1 MRRKYLKR
9 LLSAALIA
17 GVIAT
22 SVPITTG
29 NVYANYNPYD
39 YYDQGYEE
47 YIIGDLKL
55 FYKIYDE
62 EVSLEGYEGDDD
74 TVIIPEEIDGKKVT
88 AIGEYAFS
96 DFSANNVATN
106 VTIPKSVT
114 TIKEGAFKT
123 CSSITN
129 INVDEDNMNYMS
141 KDGVLYNKNMTSLIW
156 YPSNKS
162 DMSYT
167 IPETV
172 TTIGCQAFY
181 KCKKLKNIIIPKSV
195 TMIGESAFEGCTGLT
210 NIEIPDSVTEI
221 DYSTFEDCTALKNIK
236 IPNSVTSIKWGAFG
250 GCTGLTNINVD
261 ENNAYYV
268 SKDGVLF
275 NKEMT
280 SLIWYPAGKS
290 EISYVVPKSVKTIK
304 HWAFEDCIRLT
315 DIIFPE
321 SLTDIDFDA
330 FKGCTGLTN
339 ITLPE
344 SITRIGSAAFEG
356 CTALTDITL
365 PKSITEIERS
375 VFEDCTGLTNI
386 TLPESITRIESEAFK
401 GCTGLTNIEIPDSV
415 TYIGLLVFEGC
426 SGLTNIS
433 VDEDNAAYMSKDGIL
448 FNKEMTSLICYP
460 AKKTDSNYT
469 IPETV
474 TTICRSAFSNC
485 KELNNVVIP
494 ESVTEIEWSAFQG
507 CTGLTGVEIPNSVTN
522 IGDGAFL
529 GCTSL
534 TDITLPEHIIYIGEY
549 AFSECVGLTSVTI
562 LGTNVSIG
570 YGAFLDIPN
579 VTIYGYKN
587 SGVESY
593 ANKYNI
599 NFRIIGETVAGD
611 INGDGTINSTDAVA
625 IQKYLAGNVI
635 EGFTKES
642 ADLNGDGEVNS
653 ADSVLL
659 MKYLAGYEVKFSQ

>member
-1 MRRKYLKR
+1 MRRKEWIEKTLDYMERRKSMRRKYLKR

-17 GVIAT
+17 GVLMT
-22 SVPITTG
+22 SLPVTTG

-74 TVIIPEEIDGKKVT
+74 TVIIPEKIDGKKVT

-181 KCKKLKNIIIPKSV
+181 KCKKLKNIIIPKSITEIEKFAFSDCTGLTYIEIPDSV
-195 TMIGESAFEGCTGLT
+195 TTIGKYAFEGCTGLT
-210 NIEIPDSVTEI
+210 NIEIPSSLT
-221 DYSTFEDCTALKNIK
+221 K
-236 IPNSVTSIKWGAFG
+236 IEFG
-250 GCTGLTNINVD
+250 LFSHCTGLVNITIPKSITEIESAVFLYCTGLKNINVD
-261 ENNAYYV
+261 ENNAYYM
-268 SKDGVLF
+268 SKDGILF
-275 NKEMT
+275 DKEMT
-280 SLIWYPAGKS
+280 SLICYPIGKS
-290 EISYVVPKSVKTIK
+290 EVSYVVPKSVKTIK

-365 PKSITEIERS
+365 P
-375 VFEDCTGLTNI
+375 
-386 TLPESITRIESEAFK
+386 ESITRIGSA
-401 GCTGLTNIEIPDSV
+401 
-415 TYIGLLVFEGC
+415 
-426 SGLTNIS
+426 
-433 VDEDNAAYMSKDGIL
+433 
-448 FNKEMTSLICYP
+448 
-460 AKKTDSNYT
+460 
-469 IPETV
+469 
-474 TTICRSAFSNC
+474 AFSD
-485 KELNNVVIP
+485 
-494 ESVTEIEWSAFQG
+494 
-507 CTGLTGVEIPNSVTN
+507 CT
-522 IGDGAFL
+522 
-529 GCTSL
+529 
-534 TDITLPEHIIYIGEY
+534 
-549 AFSECVGLTSVTI
+549 GLTSVTI
-562 LGTNVSIG
+562 LGTNVYIFYS
-570 YGAFLDIPN
+570 AFDGIPN
-579 VTIYGYKN
+579 LTIYGYAD
-587 SGVESY
+587 SSVESY
-593 ANKYNI
+593 ANAHNI
-599 NFRIIGETVAGD
+599 NFRIIGETVVGD
-611 INGDGTINSTDAVA
+611 LDGDGTINSTDAVA

-659 MKYLAGYEVKFSQ
+659 MKYLAGYEVKFEN